1 MSSLTTTSL
10 TVQQTLQ
17 AFYLGLFGR
26 AADPEGF
33 DYWVSQVESGALELD
48 EALSAMLQSDEFAA
62 RRDALL
68 EGDGEGWIGDIY
80 QDFFGRDAD
89 SEGADYWSSLL
100 SAGVAPQQLIQSI
113 ILSASAT
120 DKEALDAS
128 TSIARFYTE
137 NVSNTA
143 YDADQPLIQQ
153 GLRSNDQLYSDLAA
167 LDATYDTMALAQ
179 AGESVEG
186 RPIYSATV
194 GEGERKLMIVTQQ
207 HGDEPTGTEAAMLLL
222 EWLSGDSEAAQALRS
237 EITVTVMPRVN
248 PDGFERWEQ
257 LTYGDA
263 VLDDTIDP
271 RRNSADI
278 DLNRT
283 WDSSEAFDP
292 ALIPEALAVR
302 QVLAAFQP
310 ELVLDYHNQNNY
322 LNAEGELETI
332 SIMWPTNELV
342 ETEITTTAQQAAVA
356 VSQGV
361 EGFDFGSLSLY
372 PGSETP
378 QIARNG
384 LGIDGVPAL
393 LIEQRGLEEMEIAAS
408 GELDVDYSA
417 LSSALILESLL
428 SMLGVITAMGNDEL
442 EMIDPALAT
451 MIPERGERIAYEDIY
466 LEGMAEDDGAMLA
479 MNSAE
484 GGSGTIRDPMPD
496 TVEVTGVD
504 TAAANADMWAA

>member
-1 MSSLTTTSL
+1 M
-10 TVQQTLQ
+10 
-17 AFYLGLFGR
+17 
-26 AADPEGF
+26 
-33 DYWVSQVESGALELD
+33 
-48 EALSAMLQSDEFAA
+48 
-62 RRDALL
+62 
-68 EGDGEGWIGDIY
+68 
-80 QDFFGRDAD
+80 
-89 SEGADYWSSLL
+89 
-100 SAGVAPQQLIQSI
+100 
-113 ILSASAT
+113 
-120 DKEALDAS
+120 
-128 TSIARFYTE
+128 
-137 NVSNTA
+137 
-143 YDADQPLIQQ
+143 QQ
-153 GLRSNDQLYSDLAA
+153 GLRSNEQLYNDLAA
-167 LDATYDTMALAQ
+167 LDATYDTMALDQ
-179 AGESVEG
+179 VGESLEG
-186 RPIYSATV
+186 RPLFSATV

-237 EITVTVMPRVN
+237 EMTVTVIPRVN

-257 LTYGDA
+257 LANGEA

-271 RRNSADI
+271 RRNSADM

-283 WDSSEAFDP
+283 WDSRETIET

-302 QVLAAFQP
+302 EVIAAFQP
-310 ELVLDYHNQNNY
+310 ELILDYHNQNNY

-332 SIMWPTNELV
+332 SILWPTNELV
-342 ETEITTTAQQAAVA
+342 DTEITATAQQAAVA
-356 VSQGV
+356 VSQGI

-442 EMIDPALAT
+442 ERIDPTLAT
-451 MIPERGERIAYEDIY
+451 MIPERGERIPYEEIY
-466 LEGMAEDDGAMLA
+466 LEGMAEDDGAILA
-479 MNSAE
+479 ANSAE

-504 TAAANADMWAA
+504 AAAANADMWAA

>member
-1 MSSLTTTSL
+1 MSSLST
-10 TVQQTLQ
+10 QQTLQ
-17 AFYLGLFGR
+17 AFYLGVFGR
-26 AADPEGF
+26 AADPDGF
-33 DYWVSQVESGALELD
+33 NYWSSQIDSGAIELTD
-48 EALSAMLQSDEFAA
+48 ALGAMLQSDEFAE
-62 RRDALL
+62 RQNELPQSENDV
-68 EGDGEGWIGDIY
+68 WIDDIY

-89 SEGADYWSSLL
+89 SGGAEYWSSLL
-100 SAGVAPQQLIQSI
+100 SQGVSAQEVIQRI

-120 DKEALDAS
+120 DKEALDAT

-137 NVSNTA
+137 NVSNTE

-153 GLRSNDQLYSDLAA
+153 GLRSNEQLYSDLAA
-167 LDATYDTMALAQ
+167 LDATYDTMALDQ
-179 AGESVEG
+179 VGESLEG
-186 RPIYSATV
+186 RPLYSATV

-237 EITVTVMPRVN
+237 EMTVTVMPRVN

-271 RRNSADI
+271 RRNSADM

-283 WDSSEAFDP
+283 WDSSEAIDP

-302 QVLAAFQP
+302 EVLAAFQP
-310 ELVLDYHNQNNY
+310 ELILDYHNQNNY

-332 SIMWPTNELV
+332 SVLWPTNELV
-342 ETEITTTAQQAAVA
+342 DTEITAAAQQAAMA
-356 VSQGV
+356 VSQGI

-417 LSSALILESLL
+417 LSSSLILESLL